1 MLIILG
7 DVGINYYLN
16 EKDKKLKEQLKN
28 YNIKLFCVQENHE
41 ERPKNIST
49 YKEND
54 MFGGKV
60 LLKKNIQI

>member
-7 DVGINYYLN
+7 DVEINYYLN

-41 ERPKNIST
+41 ERAENIST
-49 YKEND
+49 YKEID